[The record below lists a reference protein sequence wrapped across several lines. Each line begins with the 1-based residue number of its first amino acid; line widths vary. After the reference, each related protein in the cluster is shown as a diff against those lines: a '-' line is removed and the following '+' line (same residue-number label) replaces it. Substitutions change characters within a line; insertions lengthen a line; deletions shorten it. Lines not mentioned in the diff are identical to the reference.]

1 MIEVTE
7 RQGCIIIAERRA
19 QVVGYLYPPT
29 GNYVRTHPMIYS
41 PRCASRYAFHLAC
54 VGDICDHW

>member
-7 RQGCIIIAERRA
+7 RQGCIIIAERRVL
-19 QVVGYLYPPT
+19 VVGYLYPPT

-41 PRCASRYAFHLAC
+41 PRCASR
-54 VGDICDHW
+54 